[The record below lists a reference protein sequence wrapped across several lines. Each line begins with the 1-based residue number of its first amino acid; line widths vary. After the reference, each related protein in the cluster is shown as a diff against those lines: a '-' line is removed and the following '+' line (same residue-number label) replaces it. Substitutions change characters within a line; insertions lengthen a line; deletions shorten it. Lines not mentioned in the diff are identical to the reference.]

1 MLPAALLFA
10 ASQAQTP
17 VTVSTSPQNADQ
29 VWYSLANGEVER
41 APLAEW
47 DLAFELSGFT
57 SSIRVNTARGL
68 DVYETPLDT
77 SEWNDVLAA
86 DPDNWTPIHNSEET
100 WVVGALNH
108 GNDLD
113 LPEGVNMGWGNY
125 DQATHF
131 IMGTRIYAILFPDN
145 SWKKLLIRSLISNVY
160 TFTVANLDGTD
171 SHTGTLNKQLYPDRN
186 FAYFSFATN
195 AVLDREP
202 PRTDW
207 DLLFTKYTAFVPTAY
222 DVVGVLQNKGVTA
235 LQVNDVPTADAAW
248 TSGPFSS
255 NINILGADWKSYDFN
270 QSAYV
275 IVGDTTYFVKDV
287 PGNIWKIVF
296 TGYGGG
302 ATGDI
307 SFNQEAVSAVG
318 INEQGQAQ
326 GSVLVYPNPV
336 TDGQAQV
343 VLDLPAAN
351 SVARVFNATG
361 QQMLEQ
367 QWSGHIGLSIR
378 TLDVHGL
385 AKGIYLL
392 RIDTDRSNT
401 TAKLVID

>member
-1 MLPAALLFA
+1 MLPAAVLFA

-68 DVYETPLDT
+68 AVYETPLDT

-171 SHTGTLNKQLYPDRN
+171 SHTGTLNKQLYPNRN
-186 FAYFSFATN
+186 FAYFSLGTN
-195 AVLDREP
+195 AIMDREP
-202 PRTDW
+202 PRTSW
-207 DLLFTKYTAFVPTAY
+207 DLLFTKYTSFVPTAY
-222 DVVGVLQNKGVTA
+222 GVAGVLQNKGVTA
-235 LQVNDVPTADAAW
+235 LQVNDVPTDEAIWTDA
-248 TSGPFSS
+248 GFSA
-255 NINILGADWKSYDFN
+255 NMNVLGADWKNLNAEFQYE
-270 QSAYV
+270 

-307 SFNQEAVSAVG
+307 SFNQEMVSSVG
-318 INEQGQAQ
+318 ISEQGTAQ

-343 VLDLPAAN
+343 MLDLPAAN

-367 QWSGHIGLSIR
+367 QWSGHNGLSIR